1 MEPDGL
7 SRLYAEAAKNLS
19 RSWLGACPTVFAA
32 NRRLADAARVWGDEA
47 RVAAEVLTRAVRRS
61 VEEARDTFGAA
72 GGAPNVTSLARFGDL
87 VRAQTL
93 LWTAANLS
101 AVERL
106 ERAAS
111 AGGGAPPGFPPGFS
125 ELAASAPSP
134 RVFVLGVVAMD
145 LWVGYAALRARA
157 RLMPGLVLEEDWELQ
172 HRRGAGRV
180 LDAAA
185 ALGGTLIKAAQ
196 FASSRPDILPAA
208 YIESL
213 SELQDRV
220 PPQPWTVMKEAVS
233 REVGRPVSEVFEEFD
248 PEPIASA
255 SIAQVHRAHL
265 ADGREVAVKVQYPGI
280 AQLMEADLAALEG
293 IFGAISRL
301 EPSVNLQPILSYL
314 RWTLPMELDFRREAE
329 AIKALKRVIG
339 HRDDVVVP
347 EVVEG
352 LNTERLLVMELVEGV
367 KITDREGLLS
377 AGIEPGKVAELLVDV
392 YAEQLFE
399 LGVLHADPHPGNLLV
414 QNGPEGPVLVLLDHG
429 LTLSVPPELVAALK
443 EAIEALQTGDF
454 EALAEA
460 LGKAGL
466 DLGPNLN
473 LETLL
478 GLVGVLMGGDR
489 GEEAGNGSVDLG
501 EFGLNLGSSIGHI
514 PNELLLV
521 GRAIGLIDGTNR
533 RLDPNLDTIEIV
545 ARYAQDS

>member
-7 SRLYAEAAKNLS
+7 SRLYAEDAKNLS
-19 RSWLGACPTVFAA
+19 RSWLGAYPTVFAA
-32 NRRLADAARVWGDEA
+32 NRRLADATRVWGDEA
-47 RVAAEVLTRAVRRS
+47 RVAAEVLTRAAGRS

-185 ALGGTLIKAAQ
+185 LGGTLIKAAQ
-196 FASSRPDILPAA
+196 FASSRPDLLPAP

-220 PPQPWTVMKEAVS
+220 PPQPWTVIEGAVAREIGCPIREA
-233 REVGRPVSEVFEEFD
+233 FKEFD
-248 PEPIASA
+248 PEPVASA
-255 SIAQVHRAHL
+255 SIAQVHRARL
-265 ADGREVAVKVQYPGI
+265 ADGRQGAVKIQYPGI
-280 AQLMEADLAALEG
+280 AQVMEADLAALEG

-301 EPSVNLQPILSYL
+301 EPSVNLRPILDYL

-329 AIKALKRVIG
+329 AIEDLRKAIG
-339 HRDDVVVP
+339 HRDDIIIP

-352 LNTERLLVMELVEGV
+352 LNAERLLVMELTEGV
-367 KITDREGLLS
+367 KITDREGLEE
-377 AGIEPGKVAELLVDV
+377 AGIEPGEVARLLVEV
-392 YAEQLFE
+392 YAGQLFR
-399 LGVLHADPHPGNLLV
+399 HAPSMPIL
-414 QNGPEGPVLVLLDHG
+414 
-429 LTLSVPPELVAALK
+429 
-443 EAIEALQTGDF
+443 
-454 EALAEA
+454 
-460 LGKAGL
+460 
-466 DLGPNLN
+466 
-473 LETLL
+473 
-478 GLVGVLMGGDR
+478 
-489 GEEAGNGSVDLG
+489 
-501 EFGLNLGSSIGHI
+501 I
-514 PNELLLV
+514 P
-521 GRAIGLIDGTNR
+521 A
-533 RLDPNLDTIEIV
+533 
-545 ARYAQDS
+545 